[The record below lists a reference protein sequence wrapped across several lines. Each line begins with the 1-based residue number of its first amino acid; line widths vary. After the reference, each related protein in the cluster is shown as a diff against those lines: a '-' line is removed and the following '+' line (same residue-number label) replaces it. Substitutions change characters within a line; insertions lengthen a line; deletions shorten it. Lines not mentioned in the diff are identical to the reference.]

1 MRVWGKGFGTAL
13 SAGYGR
19 RRYDAADFFRIR
31 RDDKEY
37 SASLSLW
44 HNRLSLW
51 GVTPRLVTVWQK
63 TTSNHP
69 LYGYRKANAYLQI
82 GKSF

>member
-1 MRVWGKGFGTAL
+1 MRVWGKGLGTAL
-13 SAGYGR
+13 PAGYGR
-19 RRYDAADFFRIR
+19 RRYDAADFLAIR

-44 HNRLSLW
+44 HKRLSLW

-63 TTSNHP
+63 TASNHP